1 MATSSKRAYAT
12 LFVTQVCYSQSPWP
26 CGRLLL
32 TCASTGVTETLK
44 GRSGSVSVWPL
55 GPGAHKVLFAPSWHL
70 LQAQGLILNMILALP
85 PSCWG
90 FFALGCGV
98 SFFGGIQHFPVDGCS
113 AMGCNFGVLAGDE
126 CTSFY
131 STVLRYVLLL
141 CHLYNCSR
149 FHQPPYLPCY
159 SSIECYSL
167 LQILSF
173 LS

>member
-1 MATSSKRAYAT
+1 MPYPGLVHPEPLPLQQATADPHLHKRCSNIALA
-12 LFVTQVCYSQSPWP
+12 QSLW
-26 CGRLLL
+26 
-32 TCASTGVTETLK
+32 V
-44 GRSGSVSVWPL
+44 SGSWCTQ
-55 GPGAHKVLFAPSWHL
+55 GLFESSEHL
-70 LQAQGLILNMILALP
+70 WQVRGLILNMTSPLL

-90 FFALGCGV
+90 FSFALGRGV
-98 SFFGGIQHFPVDGCS
+98 SFFGGIQHSPVDGCS
-113 AMGCNFGVLAGDE
+113 ARGCNFGVLAGDE

-131 STVLRYVLLL
+131 STVLHYVLLL

>member
-26 CGRLLL
+26 RGRPLL

-70 LQAQGLILNMILALP
+70 SWVRGLILNMILALP

-131 STVLRYVLLL
+131 STVLHYVLLL